1 MTRHLHRHS
10 FRYSSPHKVPDGAFP
25 YAQALADLAR
35 CAAGRFQ
42 PRRLF
47 REMVETRATPH
58 GLDGESTRPAAQKI
72 PVLPDKELIMASSI
86 RHILRANCLG
96 HRHYLVG
103 FPGCQNS
110 QPALCLAV
118 PSSISWTAVLIDHST
133 WLLPAGSIF
142 PHSQA
147 SVPYPKHLRSAII
160 VRLLAAPWRVPRP

>member
-1 MTRHLHRHS
+1 VTRHLHRHS

-72 PVLPDKELIMASSI
+72 PVLPDKELMMASSI
-86 RHILRANCLG
+86 GHILTFFVRT
-96 HRHYLVG
+96 V
-103 FPGCQNS
+103 
-110 QPALCLAV
+110 
-118 PSSISWTAVLIDHST
+118 
-133 WLLPAGSIF
+133 
-142 PHSQA
+142 
-147 SVPYPKHLRSAII
+147 SVIAII
-160 VRLLAAPWRVPRP
+160 WLAFLAAKIVSQRFAWPFLHRFLRPPF